1 MIRKHEAA
9 LKRTARRYS
18 ICAEDAEDAYQRALE
33 IALTKGPT
41 DRPSELI
48 RWTQTVTKHEALAIR
63 RNRERLLA
71 ARPAPARE
79 DDGVDW
85 LALIPAPGAEPGSET
100 ERREAIA
107 QSREALRTLKPQELR
122 ALTLLAEGYS
132 YAEISEITGY
142 SATKVNRCL
151 AEGRERL
158 RSFMARAEAGERC
171 REIAPLLSA
180 FCDREL
186 DGPDADIVREH
197 LRACA
202 GCRAALRSYR
212 AAPRAAAS
220 LAPGLLVPRSIGER
234 LADALNWLQSRLPGG
249 GGGGSLAQA
258 AGAGGAPG
266 AGLTAVAKAIA
277 VCGTAVGG
285 TAACMA
291 AGIVP
296 SPLDLEGAHERPA
309 RVERVAKSVAAP
321 RRVAAPSA
329 GEIGEPRG
337 GDRGRRSRARRQ
349 DGQAEASAAL
359 PSPQA
364 DAVAYEPPR
373 AEPAAPP
380 EPEPQSAPEPAPAP
394 APEPS
399 PEPAAAPSGGGS
411 AAGEF
416 GP

>member
-171 REIAPLLSA
+171 REI
-180 FCDREL
+180 
-186 DGPDADIVREH
+186 
-197 LRACA
+197 
-202 GCRAALRSYR
+202 AALRSYR